1 MPHEFRLE
9 GPPAIVPRAGG
20 EMPEGPATESR
31 EPDQGTE
38 VSFQSGPV
46 RGILNAVVIGAGAWT
61 IILGAVAL
69 ARAIFS
75 G

>member
-1 MPHEFRLE
+1 MPRDYRLE
-9 GPPAIVPRAGG
+9 GPPAIAPRAGG
-20 EMPEGPATESR
+20 EMPEGLAAEVR

-38 VSFQSGPV
+38 LSFQFGPV
-46 RGILNAVVIGAGAWT
+46 RGILNAVVIGAGAWM
-61 IILGAVAL
+61 IILGAAAL

>member
-1 MPHEFRLE
+1 
-9 GPPAIVPRAGG
+9 
-20 EMPEGPATESR
+20 MPEGPAVEAH

-38 VSFQSGPV
+38 ISFQFGPV
-46 RGILNAVVIGAGAWT
+46 RGILNAVVIGAGAWV

>member
-1 MPHEFRLE
+1 MH
-9 GPPAIVPRAGG
+9 
-20 EMPEGPATESR
+20 EGPAAEARES
-31 EPDQGTE
+31 DQGTE
-38 VSFQSGPV
+38 LSFPFGPV
-46 RGILNAVVIGAGAWT
+46 RGILNAVVIGAGAWM

>member
-1 MPHEFRLE
+1 MPREYRLE
-9 GPPAIVPRAGG
+9 GFPAIVPRAGG
-20 EMPEGPATESR
+20 EMPEGPATEAR
-31 EPDQGTE
+31 ESDQGAE
-38 VSFQSGPV
+38 ISFQSGPV
-46 RGILNAVVIGAGAWT
+46 RGILNAVVIGAGAWM

>member
-1 MPHEFRLE
+1 
-9 GPPAIVPRAGG
+9 
-20 EMPEGPATESR
+20 MPEAPAAEVR

-38 VSFQSGPV
+38 LSFQFGPV
-46 RGILNAVVIGAGAWT
+46 RGILNAVVIGAGAWM
-61 IILGAVAL
+61 IILGAAAL

>member
-9 GPPAIVPRAGG
+9 GPPAIAPRAGG
-20 EMPEGPATESR
+20 EMPEGPAVGAR

-38 VSFQSGPV
+38 ISFQFGPV
-46 RGILNAVVIGAGAWT
+46 RGILNAVVIGAGAWV
-61 IILGAVAL
+61 IILAAVAL